1 MKIIA
6 TSDLTIYD
14 ELRKVCDD
22 NKVLIDKK
30 VALKIEAIKITN
42 EEYKRYAREFGNIIF
57 QSKNAVSY
65 SNDIHNYLL
74 SNKKSK
80 MYCLGKFTMIEI
92 RKFFRNKIE
101 HPENNYSSESLLDLI
116 KRNSIKSK
124 DYLIIKGEGGRDNFK
139 ESIEE
144 ALDMSIY
151 LTATLLE
158 TSDKKAEGEKSERK
172 TWQADDVIIILSGL
186 HKLYSSKY
194 AENQLDLCTKIDD
207 IIRSIKKATK
217 WSEEDEKTLI

>member
-65 SNDIHNYLL
+65 SNLSLIH
-74 SNKKSK
+74 
-80 MYCLGKFTMIEI
+80 I
-92 RKFFRNKIE
+92 
-101 HPENNYSSESLLDLI
+101 
-116 KRNSIKSK
+116 
-124 DYLIIKGEGGRDNFK
+124 
-139 ESIEE
+139 
-144 ALDMSIY
+144 
-151 LTATLLE
+151 
-158 TSDKKAEGEKSERK
+158 
-172 TWQADDVIIILSGL
+172 
-186 HKLYSSKY
+186 
-194 AENQLDLCTKIDD
+194 
-207 IIRSIKKATK
+207 
-217 WSEEDEKTLI
+217 